1 MTISILICDDS
12 NMARKHLINILPQ
25 GWAENSQIAKNGQEA
40 LDVLRTEHI
49 DLLFLDLTMP
59 VLDGFSVLEIMQSEA
74 MGINTI
80 VISADIQ
87 NEARKRVDAAG
98 ALDFIRKPISADTLM
113 KVLTKHH
120 LL

>member
-12 NMARKHLINILPQ
+12 NMARKHLKSILPQ
-25 GWAENSQIAKNGQEA
+25 GWAENSQIVKNGQEA

-59 VLDGFSVLEIMQSEA
+59 VLDGFSVLEIMQSEG
-74 MGINTI
+74 MGVNTI
-80 VISADIQ
+80 VVSADIQ
-87 NEARKRVDAAG
+87 NEAKKTVEASG
-98 ALDFIRKPISADTLM
+98 ALDFIRKPISAGKLIN
-113 KVLTKHH
+113 VLNKHN

>member
-12 NMARKHLINILPQ
+12 NVARKQLQRILPE
-25 GWAENSQIAKNGQEA
+25 GWAANSQIVKNGQEA
-40 LDVLRTEHI
+40 LDVLRTEKI

-59 VLDGFSVLEIMQSEA
+59 VLDGFSVLKIMQAEA
-74 MGINTI
+74 MVINTI

-87 NEARKRVDAAG
+87 DEAKKIVEAAG
-98 ALDFIRKPISADTLM
+98 ALDFIRKPISATTLIDIL
-113 KVLTKHH
+113 KKHK

>member
-12 NMARKHLINILPQ
+12 NVARKQLQRILPE
-25 GWAENSQIAKNGQEA
+25 GWAANSQMVKNGQEA
-40 LDVLRTEHI
+40 LDVLRSEKI

-59 VLDGFSVLEIMQSEA
+59 VLDGFSVLKIMQSEA

-87 NEARKRVDAAG
+87 DEAKKTVMASG
-98 ALDFIRKPISADTLM
+98 ALDFMTKPTSADTLI
-113 KVLTKHH
+113 KTLTKHK

>member
-12 NMARKHLINILPQ
+12 NVARKQLQRILPE
-25 GWAENSQIAKNGQEA
+25 GWAANSQIVKDGQEA
-40 LDVLRTEHI
+40 LDVLRTQKI

-59 VLDGFSVLEIMQSEA
+59 VLDGFSVLRIMQAE
-74 MGINTI
+74 GIVINTI

-87 NEARKRVDAAG
+87 DEAKRMVEAAG
-98 ALDFIRKPISADTLM
+98 ALDLIRKPVSANTLM
-113 KVLTKHH
+113 NILNKHK